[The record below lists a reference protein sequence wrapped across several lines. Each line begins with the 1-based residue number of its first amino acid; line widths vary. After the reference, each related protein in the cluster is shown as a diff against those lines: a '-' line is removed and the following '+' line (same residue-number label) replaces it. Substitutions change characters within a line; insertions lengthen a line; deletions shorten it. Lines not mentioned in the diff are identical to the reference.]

1 MSTGLQ
7 PEPSDMARRLAEAEA
22 VIEALLAGQIDAV
35 VDPAHSTPL
44 LLAKAQES
52 LRQSEERYRHIVEN
66 TNEGIWLS
74 DSTHTT
80 AFMNRRMAQM
90 LRCEEDMGVG
100 RSPLT
105 FLDEPT
111 KLAFAHYPERPAPY
125 QSDVE
130 FRRTDGTRFW
140 GHLDV
145 VPMFESDGCYAGTLA
160 MVRDISERRAAEL
173 ALRQTTRDLVE
184 RTNVLE
190 MQGAL
195 LKEQAAILDLPAD
208 AIIVRTLK
216 NQVAFWSRGAR
227 GMYGWSSAE
236 ALGRRVEE
244 LIDADCPETFEEIC
258 AALFIAGHWEG
269 EGSHRCKDG
278 THIDVA
284 SRWTVQRDGTGAP
297 VRILSISHDISAR
310 RKSEIERARLA
321 EELKR
326 QTAVLRETEARTT
339 YALSAARMG
348 VWEIDPKTR
357 LVTWSGTMPSLYG
370 VTAAEAPRSSDE
382 FLQLVH
388 PDDRVML
395 QNALEAAVANRTEL
409 RIEFRAI
416 WPDGT
421 VHWYSGLAQVIY
433 DEGGTPV
440 RVLGVDTEI
449 SERKSLEAQ
458 FQQSQKMEAVG
469 QLAGGVAHDFNNLMT
484 VVLGYS
490 EFVIET
496 LGVSDPRRADLDEVV
511 RAGQRATAL
520 TRQLLAFSRKQVLQP
535 TNVDLNALVL
545 GMEDMLARLIGEDI
559 IVEHTLAPDLWA
571 VRADVGQLEQVLM
584 NLTVNARDAMPTG
597 GRLSFHTSNVE
608 LEEPDAHS
616 FGIGAGC
623 YVLLA
628 VADNGTGMTESV
640 RQRLFEPFFTTKLP
654 GKGTGLGLATVYGI
668 LKQTGGTVSVTST
681 PGAGTTFDVYLPC
694 VVEGDPQALVPAAP
708 ERGGTSRGHETILI
722 VEDEDGVRLLTRRI
736 LEQSGYRVFDASD
749 AAHAEAVF
757 AKHAKEIDLLL
768 TDVVMP
774 GISGAKLFARLQEQQ
789 PGLKVLYLSGYT
801 QGAIVEQGPLGPGI
815 ELLQKP
821 FTAAALNERVR
832 EVIEGPTPQPAGRE

>member
-1 MSTGLQ
+1 
-7 PEPSDMARRLAEAEA
+7 
-22 VIEALLAGQIDAV
+22 EALLAGQIDAV

-90 LRCEEDMGVG
+90 LRCEENMELG
-100 RSPLT
+100 RSPLE
-105 FLDEPT
+105 FLDEPR
-111 KLAFAHYPERPAPY
+111 KLAFAQYLERPAPY

-130 FRRTDGTRFW
+130 FLRTDGTRFW
-140 GHLDV
+140 GHLEV
-145 VPMFESDGCYAGTLA
+145 VPMFEGGGCYAGSLA
-160 MVRDISERRAAEL
+160 MVRDITERRAAE
-173 ALRQTTRDLVE
+173 
-184 RTNVLE
+184 
-190 MQGAL
+190 
-195 LKEQAAILDLPAD
+195 
-208 AIIVRTLK
+208 
-216 NQVAFWSRGAR
+216 F
-227 GMYGWSSAE
+227 
-236 ALGRRVEE
+236 
-244 LIDADCPETFEEIC
+244 
-258 AALFIAGHWEG
+258 
-269 EGSHRCKDG
+269 
-278 THIDVA
+278 
-284 SRWTVQRDGTGAP
+284 
-297 VRILSISHDISAR
+297 AR
-310 RKSEIERARLA
+310 RKSDLERGCLA
-321 EELKR
+321 QELER
-326 QTAVLRETEARTT
+326 QAAVLRETEARTT
-339 YALSAARMG
+339 YALNAARMG
-348 VWEIDPKTR
+348 VWEIDLKTR
-357 LVTWSGTMPSLYG
+357 LLTWSGTMPSLYG

-409 RIEFRAI
+409 QVEFRAV

-421 VHWYSGLAQVIY
+421 VHWHSGLAQVIC

-440 RVLGVDTEI
+440 RLLGVDTEI
-449 SERKSLEAQ
+449 SERKSLESQ

-469 QLAGGVAHDFNNLMT
+469 QLAGGIAHDFNNLMT

-490 EFVIET
+490 AFVIET

-545 GMEDMLARLIGEDI
+545 GMQDMLARLIGEDI
-559 IVEHTLAPDLWA
+559 LVEHALAADVWA
-571 VRADVGQLEQVLM
+571 VRADAGQLEQVLM

-597 GRLSFHTSNVE
+597 GRLSFRTSNVE
-608 LEEPDAHS
+608 VEEPDAHS
-616 FGIGAGC
+616 FGIAAGC

-640 RQRLFEPFFTTKLP
+640 RKRLFEPFFTTKLP

-668 LKQTGGTVSVTST
+668 VKQTGGTVSVTST
-681 PGAGTTFDVYLPC
+681 PGAGATFEVYLPC
-694 VVEGDPQALVPAAP
+694 AQGDPQALLPAAP
-708 ERGGTSRGHETILI
+708 DRGGTIRGNETILL

-736 LEQSGYRVFDASD
+736 LEQSGYRVFDAND
-749 AAHAEAVF
+749 ADHAEAVF
-757 AKHAKEIDLLL
+757 AKHAKVIDLLL

-774 GISGAKLFARLQEQQ
+774 GISGPKLFARLQEQQ
-789 PGLKVLYLSGYT
+789 PGLKVLYMSGYT

-832 EVIEGPTPQPAGRE
+832 EVIEGRTPHRPGLNNGQHTRTQNPEPAGDRHRLRPPDGRRHDGR